1 MCPKYQTIIKIF
13 SFIMPKI
20 KTKRAASKRFKRTRN
35 GLFIRKRAFKG
46 HLLEGKS
53 TKRKRAL
60 SQKLVVCWGDSQCLR
75 TMLAY
80 L

>member
-1 MCPKYQTIIKIF
+1 
-13 SFIMPKI
+13 MPKI
-20 KTKRAASKRFKRTRN
+20 KTSRAAQKRFKKTRN
-35 GLFIRKRAFKG
+35 GLFIRKKAFKG

-60 SQKLVVCWGDSQCLR
+60 SQKLRVSWGDSQCLR
-75 TMLAY
+75 TMLPY

>member
-1 MCPKYQTIIKIF
+1 
-13 SFIMPKI
+13 MPKI
-20 KTKRAASKRFKRTRN
+20 KTCRAAQKRFKKTRT

-75 TMLAY
+75 SMMPY

>member
-1 MCPKYQTIIKIF
+1 
-13 SFIMPKI
+13 MPKI
-20 KTKRAASKRFKRTRN
+20 KPCRAAQKRFKKTRS

-75 TMLAY
+75 SMMPY

>member
-1 MCPKYQTIIKIF
+1 
-13 SFIMPKI
+13 MPKI
-20 KTKRAASKRFKRTRN
+20 KTCRAAQKRFKKTRN

-46 HLLEGKS
+46 HLLESKS
-53 TKRKRAL
+53 AKRKRAL

-75 TMLAY
+75 TMLPY

>member
-1 MCPKYQTIIKIF
+1 
-13 SFIMPKI
+13 MPKI
-20 KTKRAASKRFKRTRN
+20 KTSRSAQKRFKKTRS

-46 HLLEGKS
+46 HLLEHKS
-53 TKRKRAL
+53 QKRKRAL
-60 SQKLVVCWGDSQCLR
+60 SQKLVVCFGDSRCLK

>member
-1 MCPKYQTIIKIF
+1 
-13 SFIMPKI
+13 MPKI
-20 KTKRAASKRFKRTRN
+20 KTSRAAKKRFKKTRN

-46 HLLEGKS
+46 HLLESKS

-60 SQKLVVCWGDSQCLR
+60 SQKMVVCWGDSQCLR
-75 TMLAY
+75 TMLPY